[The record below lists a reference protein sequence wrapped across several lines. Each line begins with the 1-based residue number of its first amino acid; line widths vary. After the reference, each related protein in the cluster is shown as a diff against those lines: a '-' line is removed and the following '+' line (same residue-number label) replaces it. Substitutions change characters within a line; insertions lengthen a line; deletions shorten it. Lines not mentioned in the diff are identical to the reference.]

1 MTNNL
6 EKPTSK
12 KMKGR
17 VSNHG
22 LGEVGSGGAG
32 SKHVDSTI
40 EQEKQISIYLTYL
53 TNRVCLLCAR
63 HCSKCLTN
71 TNSPNTLF

>member
-17 VSNHG
+17 VSNCD
-22 LGEVGSGGAG
+22 LGRGWGGGGGAG
-32 SKHVDSTI
+32 SKHSTI
-40 EQEKQISIYLTYL
+40 EQEIHI
-53 TNRVCLLCAR
+53 
-63 HCSKCLTN
+63 
-71 TNSPNTLF
+71 

>member
-17 VSNHG
+17 VSNHD

-71 TNSPNTLF
+71 TNSLNTLF

>member
-17 VSNHG
+17 VSNCD
-22 LGEVGSGGAG
+22 LGRGWGVAVERGVNI
-32 SKHVDSTI
+32 V
-40 EQEKQISIYLTYL
+40 
-53 TNRVCLLCAR
+53 
-63 HCSKCLTN
+63 
-71 TNSPNTLF
+71 P